1 MPEEAMSLTEH
12 FEEFRRRLLIS
23 VVAILVATT
32 LAVIISDP
40 LLKILLLP
48 AGGLKLNAFELMDG
62 FIIRFRVAL
71 YAGIVVAFPIWAYQ
85 LYRFISPGLLDEER
99 KVIFPMLF
107 GSLVLMLL
115 GMVFGYYLLWGMI
128 RVMREMFPTEVTFLP
143 SADGYI
149 SFVIFFLLA
158 AGTVFQLPTVI
169 LMLVQLRILN
179 TRILRSQRKIA
190 YFALFAFAEI
200 ITPVV
205 DPIIAPLTVM
215 GPMILLYELSII
227 LARRI
232 EIRREKLEAEA
243 LPD

>member
-23 VVAILVATT
+23 VAAILIATI

-62 FIIRFRVAL
+62 FLIRFRVAL
-71 YAGIVVAFPIWAYQ
+71 YAGIVVAFPVWAYQ

-99 KVIFPMLF
+99 KVVFPMLF

-158 AGTVFQLPTVI
+158 AGVVFQLPTVI
-169 LMLVQLRILN
+169 LLLVQLRILN

-190 YFALFAFAEI
+190 YFALFAFAEV

-227 LARRI
+227 LARRM
-232 EIRREKLEAEA
+232 EIRREKLEAETA
-243 LPD
+243 AD

>member
-23 VVAILVATT
+23 VAAILVATII
-32 LAVIISDP
+32 AVLISDP

-62 FIIRFRVAL
+62 FLIRFRVAL
-71 YAGIVVAFPIWAYQ
+71 YAGIVVAFPVWAYQ
-85 LYRFISPGLLDEER
+85 IYRFISPGLLDEER

-107 GSLVLMLL
+107 GSLALMLL

-128 RVMREMFPTEVTFLP
+128 RVFKEMFPTEVTFLP

-158 AGTVFQLPTVI
+158 AGLVFQLPTVI
-169 LMLVQLRILN
+169 LLLVQLRILN
-179 TRILRSQRKIA
+179 TRLLRSQRKIA

-200 ITPVV
+200 VTPVV
-205 DPIIAPLTVM
+205 DPIVAPLTVM
-215 GPMILLYELSII
+215 GPMILLYELSIL

-232 EIRREKLEAEA
+232 EIKREKLEANSA
-243 LPD
+243 GD

>member
-232 EIRREKLEAEA
+232 EIRRDKLEAEA